1 MLRATDGLQ
10 VELHLAGASLTQ
22 LRHKP
27 WIFRSAT
34 MSRCLL
40 LDETIA
46 AGPKK
51 KKKLCVCVKWNPGN
65 CQCTVIRSREEEVC
79 VVASVSVILIF
90 FYYCK
95 MCSGKCCL
103 VSKVEHEGMRS
114 VQIWEQEKSRQK
126 SRGNMWGEEKDQ
138 EWNGRRE
145 Q

>member
-46 AGPKK
+46 AGQKK
-51 KKKLCVCVKWNPGN
+51 KKKKNCVCEVEPRKLSVHCDQVQRGGSVCGGLCISYFNFFFIIVK
-65 CQCTVIRSREEEVC
+65 C
-79 VVASVSVILIF
+79 VLVNVAWS
-90 FYYCK
+90 
-95 MCSGKCCL
+95 
-103 VSKVEHEGMRS
+103 
-114 VQIWEQEKSRQK
+114 QK
-126 SRGNMWGEEKDQ
+126 
-138 EWNGRRE
+138 
-145 Q
+145 